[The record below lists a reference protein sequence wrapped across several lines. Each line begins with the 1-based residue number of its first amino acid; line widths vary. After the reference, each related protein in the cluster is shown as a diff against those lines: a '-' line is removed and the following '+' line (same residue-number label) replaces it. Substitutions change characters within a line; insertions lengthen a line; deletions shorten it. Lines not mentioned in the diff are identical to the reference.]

1 MRRIPSELREFI
13 SSKFSTSG
21 QLEVFILLFRNAER
35 SWSAQ
40 EVAEAL
46 AIAPQTADM
55 RLFLLASA
63 ALLAPEGQAGA
74 RYRYVSSPI
83 LDRVAQFALEAYD
96 ADAKAVAE
104 LIEGKSP
111 SDPARQL
118 ADAFK
123 LRKP

>member
-1 MRRIPSELREFI
+1 VRRIPSELRELI

-21 QLEVFILLFRNAER
+21 QLEVFVLLFRNAER
-35 SWSAQ
+35 SWSAE

-55 RLFLLASA
+55 RLFLLSSA
-63 ALLAPEGQAGA
+63 ALLAPESDAGL
-74 RYRYVSSPI
+74 RYRYAPSPI
-83 LDRVAQFALEAYD
+83 LDRVARLALEAYD
-96 ADAKAVAE
+96 ADPEALTE
-104 LIEGKSP
+104 LIEGRSP